1 MKVRFLFRI
10 LGTTFVIG
18 LITIG
23 IYALGVQFNWYGELE
38 GRGDLIEQP
47 YPSKLLLEKKQK
59 QLKVNPSPKQILFG
73 ILMCIQLIPLMP
85 FYGVS
90 QY

>member
-1 MKVRFLFRI
+1 MKIRFLFRI

-23 IYALGVQFNWYGELE
+23 IYALGSEEHTSELQSLVNLVC
-38 GRGDLIEQP
+38 R
-47 YPSKLLLEKKQK
+47 LLLEKKK
-59 QLKVNPSPKQILFG
+59 HP
-73 ILMCIQLIPLMP
+73 
-85 FYGVS
+85 

>member
-1 MKVRFLFRI
+1 MKIRFLFRI

-38 GRGDLIEQP
+38 GRGDLIA
-47 YPSKLLLEKKQK
+47 
-59 QLKVNPSPKQILFG
+59 
-73 ILMCIQLIPLMP
+73 
-85 FYGVS
+85 VS
-90 QY
+90 YTHLTLPTKRIV

>member
-1 MKVRFLFRI
+1 MKIRFLFRI

-47 YPSKLLLEKKQK
+47 YPVNFYWKKSKNSLR
-59 QLKVNPSPKQILFG
+59 
-73 ILMCIQLIPLMP
+73 
-85 FYGVS
+85 
-90 QY
+90 

>member
-1 MKVRFLFRI
+1 MKIRFLFRI

-47 YPSKLLLEKKQK
+47 YPSQLLLEK
-59 QLKVNPSPKQILFG
+59 
-73 ILMCIQLIPLMP
+73 
-85 FYGVS
+85 
-90 QY
+90 

>member
-1 MKVRFLFRI
+1 MKIRFLFRI
-10 LGTTFVIG
+10 LGTTFVVG

-59 QLKVNPSPKQILFG
+59 QLKANRSPK
-73 ILMCIQLIPLMP
+73 P
-85 FYGVS
+85 VS
-90 QY
+90 YTHLTLPTKA